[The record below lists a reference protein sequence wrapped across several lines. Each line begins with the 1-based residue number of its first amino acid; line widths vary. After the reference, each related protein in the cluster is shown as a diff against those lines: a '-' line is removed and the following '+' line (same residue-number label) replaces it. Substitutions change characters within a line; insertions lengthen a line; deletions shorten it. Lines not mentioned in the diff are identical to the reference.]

1 MAFIDYYKVLGVERN
16 ASQEEIKKAYRRLA
30 KQYHPD
36 LNKDNPQ
43 AKEKF
48 QEINEANEVLGDS
61 EKRKRYD
68 EYGEHWRHSEEYEAQ
83 RRNAHSYGGGAQ
95 GFGAFEGFGDFS
107 RSAGNSSGF
116 SDFFEQLFGGGFSR
130 QQRGSDLQATLQM
143 TLKEAAT
150 THRRILEIEGE
161 KIAIT
166 IPAGVAD
173 GQKIKVRGHGRES
186 AYGKGRG
193 DLYITFRIEPDSLFT
208 REGDDLHT
216 TAVCNLYT
224 LLLGGEVVV
233 PTLDGSVK
241 LSIRPGT
248 QPGSRLRVS
257 RKGMPHYRREGR
269 GDMIVEIKVTLPQLN
284 TEQRELL
291 KKMKAAGES

>member
-1 MAFIDYYKVLGVERN
+1 MAFIDYYKLLGVERN

-284 TEQRELL
+284 AEQRELL

>member
-83 RRNAHSYGGGAQ
+83 RRNARSYGSDTQ

-107 RSAGNSSGF
+107 RSDGNSSGF

-173 GQKIKVRGHGRES
+173 GQKIRVRGHGRES

-193 DLYITFRIEPDSLFT
+193 DLYITFRIEPNSLFT

-224 LLLGGEVVV
+224 LLLGGEVVI

-241 LSIRPGT
+241 LNIKPGT

-284 TEQRELL
+284 AEQRELL

>member
-83 RRNAHSYGGGAQ
+83 RRNAHSYGGAQ

-284 TEQRELL
+284 AEQRELL

>member
-1 MAFIDYYKVLGVERN
+1 LGADRN
-16 ASQEEIKKAYRRLA
+16 ATQSDIRKPYRRLA

-36 LNKDNPQ
+36 VNKDKPDAQ
-43 AKEKF
+43 ERF
-48 QEINEANEVLGDS
+48 QEINEANEVLGDP

-83 RRNAHSYGGGAQ
+83 RRNARSYGGGAQ

-208 REGDDLHT
+208 REGDNLHT

-284 TEQRELL
+284 AKQKELL
-291 KKMKAAGES
+291 KEVQRAGGG